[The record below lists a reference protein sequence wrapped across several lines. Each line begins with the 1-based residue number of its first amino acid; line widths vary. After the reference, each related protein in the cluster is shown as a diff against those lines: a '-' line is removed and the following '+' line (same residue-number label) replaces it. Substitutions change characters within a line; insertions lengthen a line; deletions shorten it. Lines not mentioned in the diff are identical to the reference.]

1 MFNLEIGKFCFK
13 FNNALLPETF
23 SGIFIDVTSI
33 HSYNTRNSQNRFY
46 RSQYLKKSGS
56 STLNYLG
63 PQLWNNIPNNIKN
76 KSSIYS
82 FKISYKNYLLQKYQ
96 DVNQASNL

>member
-23 SGIFIDVTSI
+23 SGLFIDVTFI
-33 HSYNTRNSQNRFY
+33 HSHNTRNSQNRFY
-46 RSQYLKKSGS
+46 RSQYLKKPGF

-63 PQLWNNIPNNIKN
+63 PQSWNNIPNNIKN
-76 KSSIYS
+76 ITS
-82 FKISYKNYLLQKYQ
+82 FYNFKTSYKNYLLQKYQ
-96 DVNQASNL
+96 DEN